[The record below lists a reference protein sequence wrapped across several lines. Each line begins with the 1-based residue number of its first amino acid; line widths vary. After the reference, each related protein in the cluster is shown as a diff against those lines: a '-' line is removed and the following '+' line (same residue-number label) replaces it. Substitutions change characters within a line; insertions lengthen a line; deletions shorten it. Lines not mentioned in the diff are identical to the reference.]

1 MFGYRPDGC
10 PIPQHMDP
18 IVLFTP
24 YIMTTRNDAQNFVTY
39 PIEYKPMADY
49 IRNKRNAEVPISFMT
64 ILIAAYVRAVG
75 KHPQLNRFVVGK
87 RAYMHKDIV
96 ISYVVLRETNNGE
109 LDEAVVK
116 LKCTPDDT
124 ILSIARR
131 LNEQVRVARQPSN
144 KNGTVDF
151 ARRFL
156 KIPFLPGM
164 AVGFLKM
171 LDRFGLMPRKVIDVS
186 PFHCSLFVTN
196 MMSINLPTIY
206 HHLYNFGTCSIFL
219 SLGRPERLVTATND
233 GKAVRKLMLPLGAV
247 CDERV
252 CGGASYAEGMR
263 TLQHYM
269 LNPEL
274 LEWTPEEERRR
285 ESEQKQAT
293 GK

>member
-219 SLGRPERLVTATND
+219 SLGQMCIRDSILGDAALSDMDKLYAKFADEFEKNYVSQGYDTNRSIED
-233 GKAVRKLMLPLGAV
+233 TLDLGWKLLSILPL
-247 CDERV
+247 
-252 CGGASYAEGMR
+252 S
-263 TLQHYM
+263 LIHI
-269 LNPEL
+269 
-274 LEWTPEEERRR
+274 
-285 ESEQKQAT
+285 
-293 GK
+293 